1 MAKSMLIAYSSPT
14 TPADSEAFSKWY
26 TEFHIPE
33 VRAAIPSVSK
43 VTRWELTD
51 PATGAKLNRFAAVYE
66 IDEEDVAAAARGLFA
81 VAAGFTPTEFMD
93 REIDPPVL
101 HWVSKT
107 GPDA

>member
-1 MAKSMLIAYSSPT
+1 MASTLLIAFSSPT
-14 TPADSEAFSKWY
+14 SKEDAAAFSKWY
-26 TEFHIPE
+26 TETHIPE
-33 VRAAIPSVSK
+33 VRAAIPSISK

-51 PATGAKLNRFAAVYE
+51 PASGAKLNRFAAIYE
-66 IDEEDVAAAARGLFA
+66 IEEADVAAAAAGLFSA
-81 VAAGFTPTEFMD
+81 AAGFTQTEFMD

>member
-1 MAKSMLIAYSSPT
+1 MASTLLIAYSSPT
-14 TPADSEAFSKWY
+14 SQEDAAAFTKWY

-33 VRAAIPSVSK
+33 VRAAIPSISK
-43 VTRWELTD
+43 VTRWELTN
-51 PATGAKLNRFAAVYE
+51 PVTGAKLNRFAAVYE
-66 IDEEDVAAAARGLFA
+66 IDEADVAIAAAELFS
-81 VAAGFTPTEFMD
+81 AAADFTQTEFMD